1 MYKLIDELIDAICKD
16 EIFIE
21 YKQNNKLLEDDDLKL
36 LVSRHQAI
44 FEDYLRLKEYEKYVS
59 IDGTKNEL
67 LEVKKELTDHPL
79 IQQYYKSYYAINDL
93 LEEVTNIVFDNVSDD
108 IMMKRYK

>member
-1 MYKLIDELIDAICKD
+1 MYKLIDELVDAICKD
-16 EIFIE
+16 ELFIE
-21 YKQNNKLLEDDDLKL
+21 YKQNNKLLEDNDLKM
-36 LVSRHQAI
+36 LVSRHNAI

-59 IDGTKNEL
+59 IDETKNEL

>member
-59 IDGTKNEL
+59 IDETKNEL

>member
-59 IDGTKNEL
+59 IDETKNEL

-108 IMMKRYK
+108 IMMKRY